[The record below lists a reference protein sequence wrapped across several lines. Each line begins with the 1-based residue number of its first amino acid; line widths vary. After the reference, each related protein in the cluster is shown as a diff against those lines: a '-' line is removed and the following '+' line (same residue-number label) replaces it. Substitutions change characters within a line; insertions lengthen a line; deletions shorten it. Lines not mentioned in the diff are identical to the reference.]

1 MALQR
6 TLEWHARPRRVAGA
20 MSGTSGDGVDA
31 VIAEF
36 QRTPSGDHF
45 QLLHWH
51 HMELPPAFRSR
62 LQRLCE
68 ESVSIR
74 EVAAFHWEMASITAE
89 SVRLACV
96 KLGIAPEE
104 LDAVGMHGQ
113 TVFHD
118 PEPMRYG
125 GYGVGLQVGNIA
137 AVAQWLGTTV
147 VGDFRSADI
156 ALGGQGAPLVAIFDW
171 AFLRSPDDTVVA
183 LNIGGIANVTVLL
196 PKCPPEHVRAWD
208 TGPGNLWIDAAVE
221 LLFGKRYDTAG
232 QVARAGRLVLP
243 LWKTLQ
249 QIAFIRQPPPKTTGR
264 ELFSRQRLRQL
275 LQEVIPPHV
284 PAEDVVHTLTRF
296 TAWSIAENLRLFAG
310 DCTRIIVSGGG
321 AHNDFLLE
329 LLQEELPSVRVER
342 SELYGIPAQ
351 AKEALCFAYL
361 AYRTL
366 GGEPANLP
374 SVTGARRSAILG
386 VVAFAGRAG
395 NTSSLAPAEEGMER
409 TDYDG

>member
-1 MALQR
+1 MALRLPVQ
-6 TLEWHARPRRVAGA
+6 WHNKSRRIAGV

-31 VIAEF
+31 AIADF
-36 QRTPSGDHF
+36 WRTSSGDHF
-45 QLLHWH
+45 QLLHWC
-51 HMELPPAFRSR
+51 HMELPPAFRLR

-68 ESVSIR
+68 EPLSIG
-74 EVAAFHWEMASITAE
+74 EMAAFHWEVAAITAE
-89 SVRLACV
+89 SVRRACAEFGV
-96 KLGIAPEE
+96 APEE

-118 PEPMRYG
+118 PEPMCYG
-125 GYGVGLQVGNIA
+125 GHGVGLQVGNIA

-171 AFLRSPDDTVVA
+171 AFLRSPGDTVVA
-183 LNIGGIANVTVLL
+183 LNIGGIANVTVLP

-221 LLFGKRYDTAG
+221 LFFGKRYDTAG
-232 QVARAGRLVLP
+232 QIARAGRLVLP
-243 LWKTLQ
+243 LWRALQ

-275 LQEVIPPHV
+275 LQEVVSPHV
-284 PAEDVVHTLTRF
+284 PAEDIVHTLTRF

-310 DCTRIIVSGGG
+310 ECTRIIVSGGG
-321 AHNDFLLE
+321 ARNDFLLE
-329 LLQEELPSVRVER
+329 LLQEEVPSAQVEC

-366 GGEPANLP
+366 GSEPANLP
-374 SVTGARRSAILG
+374 SVTGARRPAILG
-386 VVAFAGRAG
+386 VVAFAGRAST
-395 NTSSLAPAEEGMER
+395 TSSLAPAEEGTER
-409 TDYDG
+409 TDHDG